1 MSNQKNYQLEI
12 NLKEIGWKDVFSESY
27 KIALRDTFVN
37 QNWPK
42 DHSFKNHAH
51 SFVNQIKQN
60 NVPATKREFKKYEIY
75 VVRFGMNYGSEI
87 NGDRPALV
95 YKNDDFT
102 LGDDIT
108 VIPLTSAYQ
117 QRQTDR
123 FDIQLQ
129 KDNQNNLF
137 TPSFLRLRQFRAVAK
152 ARIWK
157 RLGTL
162 TNPEVITSVDT
173 LMKQML
179 GLK

>member
-1 MSNQKNYQLEI
+1 
-12 NLKEIGWKDVFSESY
+12 
-27 KIALRDTFVN
+27 
-37 QNWPK
+37 
-42 DHSFKNHAH
+42 
-51 SFVNQIKQN
+51 
-60 NVPATKREFKKYEIY
+60 
-75 VVRFGMNYGSEI
+75 MNYGSEI

-152 ARIWK
+152 ARI
-157 RLGTL
+157 
-162 TNPEVITSVDT
+162 
-173 LMKQML
+173 
-179 GLK
+179 